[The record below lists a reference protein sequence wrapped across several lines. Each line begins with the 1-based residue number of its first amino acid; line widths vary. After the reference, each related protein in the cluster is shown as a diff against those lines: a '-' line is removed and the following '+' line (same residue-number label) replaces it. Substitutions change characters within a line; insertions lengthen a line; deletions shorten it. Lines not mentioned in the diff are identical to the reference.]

1 MHYWLTDT
9 KLTIIFFFLTK
20 NAPSDEWDSS
30 KYLVQ
35 QRGKCKYGY
44 GEYSVYEYRRHLIVA
59 FHYLSDQCLE
69 HFSLYQ
75 CHTVAV
81 SDEHQGIARFDVIL
95 PKGCSASFV
104 RFRFSITQK
113 KERSSYLQRGFFRH
127 SSVLFPFFNIFE
139 IAKP

>member
-30 KYLVQ
+30 KYFVQ

-59 FHYLSDQCLE
+59 FQYRSDRYNCQVMNDVDAVAG
-69 HFSLYQ
+69 F
-75 CHTVAV
+75 CHIAGESSRAV
-81 SDEHQGIARFDVIL
+81 EAGA
-95 PKGCSASFV
+95 
-104 RFRFSITQK
+104 
-113 KERSSYLQRGFFRH
+113 
-127 SSVLFPFFNIFE
+127 
-139 IAKP
+139 